1 MPLPQPTSTSP
12 ATRGMHRIQRVS
24 GILHMLL
31 SLLLPGLPLLM
42 GLGWALVPDATVGAS
57 FGIFMGVGEGEE
69 LTLLDRGAGFIAS
82 LLPLSVIL
90 YGVWHLRALFGLYA
104 DGEILGTA
112 NAGRLR
118 ALAMT
123 LILWLPAQ
131 FVGDAV
137 ISLALSIDN
146 PPGERFIALNLSS
159 NDFAITMIGAI
170 ALVISWVMVEAARA
184 ADDSASII

>member
-1 MPLPQPTSTSP
+1 MPLSTHASLNPTP
-12 ATRGMHRIQRVS
+12 KGLERIQRFS
-24 GILHMLL
+24 SILHTLL
-31 SLLLPGLPLLM
+31 TLLLPGLPLLLA
-42 GLGWALVPDATVGAS
+42 LGWALVPDANVGAS

-69 LTLLDRGAGFIAS
+69 LTLLDRFAGFIAS
-82 LLPLSVIL
+82 LVPLSLIL
-90 YGVWHLRALFGLYA
+90 YGVWNLRALFGLYA
-104 DGEILGTA
+104 RGEILGTE
-112 NAGRLR
+112 NASRLR

-137 ISLALSIDN
+137 VSLALSIDN

-159 NDFAITMIGAI
+159 HDFAITMIGAI

>member
-1 MPLPQPTSTSP
+1 MPRLQPADINLTAP
-12 ATRGMHRIQRVS
+12 GLHRIQRVS
-24 GILHMLL
+24 RILHTLL
-31 SLLLPGLPLLM
+31 TLLLPGLPVLM
-42 GLGWALVPDATVGAS
+42 GLGWALVPDAAVGAS
-57 FGIFMGVGEGEE
+57 FGIFMGVGEGED

-82 LLPLSVIL
+82 LIPLSVIL
-90 YGVWHLRALFGLYA
+90 YGVWHLRALFALYA
-104 DGEILGTA
+104 NGEILGTA

-131 FVGDAV
+131 FVGDALV
-137 ISLALSIDN
+137 SLALSIDN

-159 NDFAITMIGAI
+159 NDFAVTMIGAI